1 MAINKVVVH
10 ELVKEQHKDIQDSN
24 FRGAVLDP
32 ENAAVIK
39 LLDGV
44 TEIYGTR
51 HNSAHYGTFVNG
63 EGRGAFPDNFEAY
76 KGFEDPTNEQ
86 FMALSRVGMQR
97 LYEKA
102 SGSKPATGGYI
113 LFADYENPQGRYFL
127 TAMIKK
133 TPGLTLTDKLE
144 PEELE
149 QLDLRRLHQAAR
161 ISFNRFSD
169 YEAADEDAKEELNYL
184 SFISSVNSKS
194 ASGYFV
200 TALGCAPGAA
210 ATRATDNLLSE
221 SKKFFRENEELKPKR
236 EEFVNALYEYLDG
249 KERDG
254 ESVKLS
260 EVGHIV
266 TRHIPDI
273 VADKADE
280 FVETYMARMNS
291 EEVAVPVEFPV
302 SRTALNKHTRITA
315 KGNSW
320 KFSFDKGALGEDEA
334 ADIYYNRV
342 EESLTL
348 TRLPPDMI
356 EKILETLDEY
366 DEENHAKE

>member
-1 MAINKVVVH
+1 MAIHKVVVH
-10 ELVKEQHKDIQDSN
+10 ELKKEQHKDIQDSN
-24 FRGAVLDP
+24 FRDTVLDP
-32 ENAAVIK
+32 ANPAVIK

-63 EGRGAFPDNFEAY
+63 EGRGAFPDNFEIY
-76 KGFEDPTNEQ
+76 KAFEDPTDEQ
-86 FMALSRVGMQR
+86 FMALSLVGMRR

-102 SGSKPATGGYI
+102 SGSKAATGGYI

-133 TPGLTLTDKLE
+133 TPGLTLTARLE

-161 ISFNRFSD
+161 ISFSRLSD
-169 YEAADEDAKEELNYL
+169 YEAAEPDAKAELNYL
-184 SFISSVNSKS
+184 SFISSTNTKS

-210 ATRATDNLLSE
+210 AVRATDNLLSE
-221 SKKFFRENEELKPKR
+221 SKRFFRENEDLKPKR

-249 KERDG
+249 KEKDG

-260 EVGHIV
+260 EVGHVV
-266 TRHIPDI
+266 TRHIPDS
-273 VADKADE
+273 VADRADE
-280 FVETYMARMNS
+280 IVETYMARMNS
-291 EEVAVPVEFPV
+291 EEVAIPVEFPV

-315 KGNSW
+315 KGNGW
-320 KFSFDKGALGEDEA
+320 KFSFEKGALGEDEA
-334 ADIYYNRV
+334 ADIYYNRA

-348 TRLPPDMI
+348 TRLPPDMVD
-356 EKILETLDEY
+356 KILETLDEY
-366 DEENHAKE
+366 DQDDPEE